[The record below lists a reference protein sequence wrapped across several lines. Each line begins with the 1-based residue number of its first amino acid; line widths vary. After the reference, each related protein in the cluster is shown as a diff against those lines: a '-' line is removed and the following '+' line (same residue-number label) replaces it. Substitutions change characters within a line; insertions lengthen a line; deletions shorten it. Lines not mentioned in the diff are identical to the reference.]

1 MGLKE
6 SSKNEWTRGET
17 LRIKTEL
24 EGVIRNTSREEKKNI
39 RRERKTFLYSDKN
52 RKYRI

>member
-6 SSKNEWTRGET
+6 SSKNKRTRGET

-24 EGVIRNTSREEKKNI
+24 EGVIRNTSREEKHQERKKNI
-39 RRERKTFLYSDKN
+39 SV
-52 RKYRI
+52 